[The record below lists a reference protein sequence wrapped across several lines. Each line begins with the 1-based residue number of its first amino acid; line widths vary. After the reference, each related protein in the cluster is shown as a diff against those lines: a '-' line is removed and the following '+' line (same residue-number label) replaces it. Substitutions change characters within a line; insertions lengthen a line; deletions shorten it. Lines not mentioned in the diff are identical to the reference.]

1 MRVPSVQMAPLPAAL
16 GGRGLVAWRLER
28 TRYRTTWQSA
38 EGAYLVGGRWS
49 SRGRRVLYA
58 SLDPA
63 TTVVEVAVHKGFHVL
78 DTVSHTLLSL
88 EVDPTGVHVVQP
100 DDVPNPHWLG
110 PGTVSVG
117 QQRFGDALLDQHALV
132 VVPSVVSARSWNLLI
147 HVEAAAGRFRLR
159 HEERFALDTRLNAPA
174 TAAPSPPTAP
184 PPAESARR

>member
-1 MRVPSVQMAPLPAAL
+1 MVPGVQMAPLPAAL

-58 SLDPA
+58 SLDPS

-78 DTVSHTLLSL
+78 DTVPHTLLSL
-88 EVDPTGVHVVQP
+88 EVDPAGVHVVQP
-100 DDVPNPHWLG
+100 DDVPNPHWLS

-117 QQRFGDALLDQHALV
+117 QQRFGDALLDRHALV

-174 TAAPSPPTAP
+174 TAAPAPPTAP
-184 PPAESARR
+184 PPAESAHR